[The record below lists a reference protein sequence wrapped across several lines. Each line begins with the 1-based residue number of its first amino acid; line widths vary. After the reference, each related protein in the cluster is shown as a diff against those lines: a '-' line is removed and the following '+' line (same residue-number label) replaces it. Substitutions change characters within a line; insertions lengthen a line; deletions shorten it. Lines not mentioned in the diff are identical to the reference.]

1 MTIHVRV
8 KSTAMSASL
17 EQSRQQL
24 LHTAAERADHGGGEA
39 VEQFLRTYYRH
50 VATEDLLARAPED
63 LLGAAMAHRE
73 LAQDRP
79 VGTAKVEVFNPEV
92 EEQGWASGHT
102 VVQIVTDDMPFLV
115 DSVSAELQRMERSVH
130 LVVHPTMRV
139 RRTATG
145 ELEELVLG
153 DADGTST
160 SGASG
165 SRGSGFGLVRE
176 SWMHLEI
183 DRDSDLAQRADV
195 AEGLRRVLGNV
206 REAVED
212 WPKMKATCSQVAQ
225 DLVDS
230 PPAGIPADEVAQAHG
245 LLEWLADNHF
255 TFLGYREYALDRGAD
270 GDRLEAVQGTGLGLL
285 RYDRPGEGVLL
296 SEQARTV
303 ARARELLIITKAN
316 SRATVHRN
324 TYLDYVSVKQFDDSG
339 EVTGEKRFLGLFTSS
354 AYTESVTRVPVL
366 RDKVAA
372 IFQRTGFLSDS
383 HSGKDL
389 LEVLENY
396 PRDELFQA
404 EEESLY
410 DNATSVLHLQERR
423 KTKLFLRRDR
433 FGRYVSCLV
442 YIPRD
447 RYNTAV
453 RLKMESILRQAFP
466 GATVDFTTRVSESVL
481 ARLHFVV
488 RVPAGESIP
497 SIDEAVLERQ
507 LVDATRT
514 WDEDLSEAARSE
526 HGEEAAA
533 RLAGL
538 YGRAFPEAYKEDF
551 TSRIGVADIRH
562 MDALESDDST
572 GLNMY
577 QEPGAPANERRFKLY
592 RRSPLSLTQV
602 LPMFTHMGVEV
613 VDERPYEIS
622 RGDGVDL
629 WVYDFG
635 LRVRNDK
642 VWSGDGGRD
651 RLRELFQDAVGAVW
665 RGQAESD
672 GFNALVLGAGLTW
685 RQVVILRTVA
695 KYLRQTGSTFS
706 QDYVESALA
715 SNLKLAGKLVA
726 LFEARFDPSRYA
738 GAAGPEREAAQN
750 ALCDRITKD
759 LDDVKSLD
767 HDRII
772 RAFLGVITATLR
784 TNFYQADASGA
795 EKTYVSIKLNPKKVP
810 DLPAPRPQFE
820 IFVYSPRV
828 EGVHLRFGPVARG
841 GLRWSDR
848 REDFRTEVLGLVK
861 AQMVKNAV
869 IVPTGSKGGFY
880 AKQLP
885 DPTVDR
891 DAWLAEGIGSY
902 KVFISGLLDL
912 TDNRDGSQIVP
923 PASVVRHDP
932 DDSYLV
938 VAADKGTAT
947 FSDIAN
953 GVAQSYGFWLD
964 DGFASGGSAG
974 YDHKA
979 MGITARGAWESVKR
993 HFREMG
999 HDTQTQDFTA
1009 VGIGDMSGDVFGNG
1023 MLLSEHIRL
1032 VAAFDHRHIFV
1043 DPDPVAATSF
1053 PERQRLFDL
1062 PRSSWADYD
1071 TSLISAGGGVFDRS
1085 LKSIAITPEMTEA
1098 LGLPKGATT
1107 MTPAA
1112 LMKAILQSPVD
1123 LLWNGGI
1130 GTYVKAV
1137 SEGNADIGDRA
1148 NDAIRVDGGQL
1159 RCKVVGEGGNLGLS
1173 QLGRIEAALHGVRV
1187 NTDAIDNSAGVD
1199 TSDHE
1204 VNIKIL
1210 LTALVKAGDMT
1221 LKQRNTLLA
1230 SMTDDVAHQVL
1241 RDNYEQN
1248 VLLGNA
1254 RAQEHPM
1261 LPVHQRLIHW
1271 LEERGDLDRALE
1283 FLPTD
1288 TEIDRRFADG
1298 LGLKSPEFSVLVA
1311 YAKLALKE
1319 DLLPSELPDDPWFQA
1334 TLTDYFPAAL
1344 REQFAGELA
1353 EHPLRREIIT
1363 NSVVNSM
1370 VNRGGITFAF
1380 RAMEETGATP
1390 EQIARAFVVC
1400 REIFDLPS
1408 FVHEVEGLDNVVST
1422 DVQSQLYLEF
1432 RRLIDRSMRWFL
1444 TSRPSRLDVANE
1456 VARFGAVVGQFAPQI
1471 HELLK
1476 GAELKR
1482 LQRNAAGL
1490 EKLGVPETLALKSA
1504 SLLDQFSLLDIVD
1517 IATDTGEAPTDVAP
1531 LYFVLSE
1538 RFGIDAMLTRVTN
1551 LPRDDRWDALA
1562 RGALRDDLYAVLE
1575 SLVRSVIDASTS
1587 GATPIERY
1595 EQWAKANAESLTR
1608 ARTALS
1614 GIERLDKPNIAAL
1627 SVALR
1632 TLRSVIRSG
1641 AASS

>member
-1 MTIHVRV
+1 
-8 KSTAMSASL
+8 MSASL

-24 LHTAAERADHGGGEA
+24 LHTAAERADHAGGEA

-63 LLGAAMAHRE
+63 LLAAALAHRE
-73 LAQDRP
+73 LAKDRP

-139 RRTATG
+139 RRNAAG

-153 DADGTST
+153 DPSSSAGSSST
-160 SGASG
+160 SDPGDG
-165 SRGSGFGLVRE
+165 GFGLVRE

-183 DRDSDLAQRADV
+183 DRDSDLSKCDEL

-206 REAVED
+206 RESVED

-225 DLVDS
+225 DLVDA
-230 PPAGIPADEVAQAHG
+230 PPAGIDVEEVEQARG
-245 LLEWLADNHF
+245 LLEWLADAHF
-255 TFLGYREYALDRGAD
+255 TFLGYREYALHRGDDAD
-270 GDRLEAVQGTGLGLL
+270 ADRLEAVQGTGLGLL
-285 RYDRPGEGVLL
+285 RYDPTGEGVLL
-296 SEQARTV
+296 SEQARAV

-324 TYLDYVSVKQFDDSG
+324 TYLDYVSVKQFDDAG

-372 IFQRTGFLSDS
+372 IFQRTGFLPDS

-410 DNATSVLHLQERR
+410 DNATAVLHLQERR

-433 FGRYVSCLV
+433 FGRFVSCLV

-447 RYNTAV
+447 RYNTAA

-514 WDEDLSEAARSE
+514 WDEDLGDAARSE
-526 HGEEAAA
+526 HGEEVAA
-533 RLAGL
+533 RLSGL

-551 TSRIGVADIRH
+551 TSRVGVADIRH

-622 RGDGVDL
+622 RGDGVNL

-642 VWSGDGGRD
+642 VWSGGGRD
-651 RLRELFQDAVGAVW
+651 RLRELFQDSVGAVW

-706 QDYVESALA
+706 QDYVETALV
-715 SNLKLAGKLVA
+715 SNLTLAAKLVA
-726 LFEARFDPSRYA
+726 LFETRFDPSRYA
-738 GAAGPEREAAQN
+738 GEASAERSAAESALSERV
-750 ALCDRITKD
+750 TKG

-784 TNFYQADASGA
+784 TNFYQPDESGA
-795 EKTYVSIKLNPKKVP
+795 DKTYVSIKLNPKKVP

-880 AKQLP
+880 PKQLP
-885 DPTVDR
+885 DPRVDR
-891 DAWLAEGIGSY
+891 DAWLAEGIASY

-999 HDTQTQDFTA
+999 QDTQTQDFTA

-1043 DPDPVAATSF
+1043 DPHPVAATSF
-1053 PERQRLFDL
+1053 PERLRLFQV

-1071 TSLISAGGGVFDRS
+1071 TSLISTGGGVFDRS

-1098 LGLPKGATT
+1098 LGLPKGATS

-1130 GTYVKAV
+1130 GTYVKAA
-1137 SEGNADIGDRA
+1137 SESNADIGDRA
-1148 NDAIRVDGGQL
+1148 NDGIRVDGGQM

-1173 QLGRIEAALHGVRV
+1173 QLGRIEYAERGAGGHGGAL
-1187 NTDAIDNSAGVD
+1187 NTDFIDNSAGVD

-1210 LTALVKAGDMT
+1210 LAAMVKGGDMT

-1230 SMTDDVAHQVL
+1230 SMTDDVARQVL

-1261 LPVHQRLIHW
+1261 LPVHQRLIRW
-1271 LEERGDLDRALE
+1271 LEERGDLDRSLE

-1311 YAKLALKE
+1311 
-1319 DLLPSELPDDPWFQA
+1319 
-1334 TLTDYFPAAL
+1334 
-1344 REQFAGELA
+1344 
-1353 EHPLRREIIT
+1353 
-1363 NSVVNSM
+1363 
-1370 VNRGGITFAF
+1370 
-1380 RAMEETGATP
+1380 
-1390 EQIARAFVVC
+1390 
-1400 REIFDLPS
+1400 
-1408 FVHEVEGLDNVVST
+1408 
-1422 DVQSQLYLEF
+1422 
-1432 RRLIDRSMRWFL
+1432 
-1444 TSRPSRLDVANE
+1444 
-1456 VARFGAVVGQFAPQI
+1456 
-1471 HELLK
+1471 
-1476 GAELKR
+1476 
-1482 LQRNAAGL
+1482 
-1490 EKLGVPETLALKSA
+1490 
-1504 SLLDQFSLLDIVD
+1504 
-1517 IATDTGEAPTDVAP
+1517 
-1531 LYFVLSE
+1531 
-1538 RFGIDAMLTRVTN
+1538 
-1551 LPRDDRWDALA
+1551 
-1562 RGALRDDLYAVLE
+1562 
-1575 SLVRSVIDASTS
+1575 
-1587 GATPIERY
+1587 
-1595 EQWAKANAESLTR
+1595 
-1608 ARTALS
+1608 
-1614 GIERLDKPNIAAL
+1614 
-1627 SVALR
+1627 
-1632 TLRSVIRSG
+1632 
-1641 AASS
+1641 

>member
-1 MTIHVRV
+1 
-8 KSTAMSASL
+8 MSASL

-24 LHTAAERADHGGGEA
+24 LHSAAERAEHGGGET
-39 VEQFLRTYYRH
+39 VEQFLQAYYRH

-63 LLGAAMAHRE
+63 VLGAALAHRD
-73 LAQDRP
+73 LARSRP
-79 VGTAKVEVFNPEV
+79 IGTAKVDVFNPELD
-92 EEQGWASGHT
+92 EQGWTSGHT
-102 VVQIVTDDMPFLV
+102 VVQVVTDDMPFLV
-115 DSVSAELQRMERSVH
+115 DSVSAELQRTERAVH

-139 RRTATG
+139 RRDATG
-145 ELEELVLG
+145 QLEEVLLDG
-153 DADGTST
+153 GEGLEGRADG
-160 SGASG
+160 G
-165 SRGSGFGLVRE
+165 GFGEVRE

-183 DRDSDLAQRADV
+183 DRDSKDEDLQAI
-195 AEGLRRVLGNV
+195 AEGLRGVLANV

-212 WPKMKATCSQVAQ
+212 WPKMKATCGRVAA
-225 DLVDS
+225 DLATE
-230 PPAGIPADEVAQAHG
+230 PPHGIPAEEVAQAKG
-245 LLEWLADNHF
+245 LLEWLDDNHF
-255 TFLGYREYALDRGAD
+255 TFLGYREYALRRGAD
-270 GDRLEAVQGTGLGLL
+270 SDTLEAVHGTGLGLL
-285 RYDRPGEGVLL
+285 RYDPTGEGVQL
-296 SEQARTV
+296 SEQARSV
-303 ARARELLIITKAN
+303 ARAPELLIITKAN

-324 TYLDYVSVKQFDDSG
+324 TYLDYISVKQFDDMG
-339 EVTGEKRFLGLFTSS
+339 EVRGEKRFLGLFTSS

-366 RDKVAA
+366 RDKVEAV
-372 IFQRTGFLSDS
+372 FRRTGFLPDS

-389 LEVLENY
+389 LEVLETY

-404 EEESLY
+404 DVESLY
-410 DNATSVLHLQERR
+410 DNATEVLHLQERR

-433 FGRYVSCLV
+433 FGRFVSCLV

-453 RLKMESILRQAFP
+453 RLKMDAILRRAFP
-466 GATVDFTTRVSESVL
+466 GATVDYTTRVSESVL

-488 RVPAGESIP
+488 RVPSGESIP
-497 SIDEAVLERQ
+497 EVDHAVLERQ

-514 WDEDLSEAARSE
+514 WEEDLNEAARAE
-526 HGEEAAA
+526 HGEEVAG
-533 RLAGL
+533 RLSGL

-551 TSRIGVADIRH
+551 TSRVGVVDIRH
-562 MDALESDDST
+562 MDALEDDDAT

-577 QEPGAPANERRFKLY
+577 QEPGAPAHERRFKLY

-613 VDERPYEIS
+613 VDERPYEVHRS
-622 RGDGVDL
+622 DGVHL

-642 VWSGDGGRD
+642 VWSGEGGRD
-651 RLRELFQDAVGAVW
+651 RLRDLFQDAVDAVW
-665 RGQAESD
+665 NGRAESD

-706 QDYVESALA
+706 QDYVESALVQ
-715 SNLKLAGKLVA
+715 NLRLAARLVA
-726 LFEARFDPSRYA
+726 LFEVRFDPSRYGA
-738 GAAGPEREAAQN
+738 GAGPEREAAQA
-750 ALCDRITKD
+750 ALCEEITRD
-759 LDDVKSLD
+759 LDEVRSLD

-784 TNFYQADASGA
+784 TNYFQADDEGRD
-795 EKTYVSIKLNPKKVP
+795 KPYVSIKLNPKKVP

-885 DPTVDR
+885 DPSLDR
-891 DAWLAEGIGSY
+891 DAWLTEGVGSY

-912 TDNRDGSQIVP
+912 TDNRVGGEVVP
-923 PASVVRHDP
+923 PPSVVRHDE

-964 DGFASGGSAG
+964 DAFASGGSAG

-999 HDTQTQDFTA
+999 VDTQAQDFTA

-1043 DPDPVAATSF
+1043 DPEPVAATSF
-1053 PERQRLFDL
+1053 PERKRLFDL

-1071 TSLISAGGGVFDRS
+1071 SSLISAGGGIFDRS
-1085 LKSIAITPEMTEA
+1085 LKAVRVTPEMTKA
-1098 LGLPKGATT
+1098 LGLPQATT
-1107 MTPAA
+1107 SMTPAE
-1112 LMKAILQSPVD
+1112 LMKAILQAPVD

-1130 GTYVKAV
+1130 GTYVKAG
-1137 SEGNADIGDRA
+1137 SETNADIGDRA
-1148 NDAIRVDGGQL
+1148 NDAIRVDGNAL

-1173 QLGRIEAALHGVRV
+1173 QLGRIEASLHGVRV

-1210 LTALVKAGDMT
+1210 LTDLVRNGDMT

-1230 SMTDDVAHQVL
+1230 SMTDDVAAQVL

-1261 LPVHQRLIHW
+1261 LPVHARLIHW
-1271 LEERGDLDRALE
+1271 LEERGDLDRGLE
-1283 FLPTD
+1283 FLPSD
-1288 TEIDRRFADG
+1288 GEIDRRHQEG

-1319 DLLPSELPDDPWFQA
+1319 DLLPSELPDDPWFQQ
-1334 TLTDYFPAAL
+1334 TLTDYFPPAL

-1353 EHPLRREIIT
+1353 HHPLRREIVT

-1408 FVHEVEGLDNVVST
+1408 FVREVEALDNVVPT

-1432 RRLIDRSMRWFL
+1432 RRLIDRSIRWFL
-1444 TSRPSRLDVANE
+1444 TSRPSRLDVAGE
-1456 VARFGAVVGQFAPQI
+1456 VARFGAVVREFAPRI
-1471 HELLK
+1471 PELLQ

-1482 LQRNAAGL
+1482 LQRNASKL
-1490 EKLGVPETLALKSA
+1490 EKRGVPEELALRSA
-1504 SLLDQFSLLDIVD
+1504 SLLDQFSLLDVVD
-1517 IATDTGEAPTDVAP
+1517 IATDTGDEPLDIAS

-1538 RFGIDAMLTRVTN
+1538 KFGIDAMLTRVTN

-1575 SLVRSVIDASTS
+1575 SLVRSVMDASTS
-1587 GATPIERY
+1587 GTGPTARY
-1595 EQWAKANAESLTR
+1595 QEWARANAESLTR
-1608 ARTALS
+1608 ATAALS

-1641 AASS
+1641 AATS